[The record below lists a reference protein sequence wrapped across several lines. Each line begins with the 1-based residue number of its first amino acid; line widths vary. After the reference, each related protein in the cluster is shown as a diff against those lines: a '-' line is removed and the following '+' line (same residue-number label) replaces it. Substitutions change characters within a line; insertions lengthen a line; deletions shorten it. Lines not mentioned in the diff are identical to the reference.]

1 MLKTRASVTA
11 VDRPRQI
18 GDLQQVLG
26 AEIGDDQG
34 RAAGNPGFDRARDI
48 AAGRHHDLLQLI
60 LLSSFTEY

>member
-1 MLKTRASVTA
+1 VGG
-11 VDRPRQI
+11 VIEDDRVLRLWQI

-34 RAAGNPGFDRARDI
+34 RVAGDQGFDRARDI

-60 LLSSFTEY
+60 LLSRFTEY